1 MLLETRLDPKRT
13 GEKVCVDTSQTL
25 CGHMW
30 PLSKFNKA
38 TVENTTAPR
47 RYGLLRRHCP
57 SAAGHCCQEGLRCAP
72 GLREPGWASGVC
84 RCLSGVWLHNSRKC
98 LIRTKPRPPELL
110 TCKTDMAELYIKD
123 CVALIHSGLRNKQ
136 FVAHNKT
143 QHGRRAQAGQEIDTT
158 LIYRK

>member
-38 TVENTTAPR
+38 TVENTRAPR
-47 RYGLLRRHCP
+47 RYGLLRRRCP

-72 GLREPGWASGVC
+72 GLREPGWVQVW
-84 RCLSGVWLHNSRKC
+84 RCLSGVWRHNSRKC
-98 LIRTKPRPPELL
+98 LIRTKPRPL
-110 TCKTDMAELYIKD
+110 TCKTTATSKTVKLWFIADWENTQMKMTNRLLHTTKRNMG
-123 CVALIHSGLRNKQ
+123 VVHSR
-136 FVAHNKT
+136 
-143 QHGRRAQAGQEIDTT
+143 D
-158 LIYRK
+158 RK